1 MIKNIPMMMKIFNK
15 LADERFDEITK
26 LEETVNPDS
35 LIYRNKRRTPDLKLD
50 EFDNCLNI
58 LDKTRN
64 GKIKLADVKYDQIK
78 FKSDLCKMKK
88 GNKNNNIETTM
99 LCKQRNIVIKFYD
112 DCSLMASEAKN

>member
-26 LEETVNPDS
+26 LEETVNPES
-35 LIYRNKRRTPDLKLD
+35 LIYRYKRRTPDLKLD

-78 FKSDLCKMKK
+78 FKSDLGEMKK
-88 GNKNNNIETTM
+88 GNKKNNIETTM
-99 LCKQRNIVIKFYD
+99 LCK
-112 DCSLMASEAKN
+112 